1 MSEKSGET
9 MKRRLLV
16 LALLATASPAAAQ
29 TQAPAAPAATPAP
42 APDYNA
48 GGLPRTPAYGTVEG
62 QPVDSRPFEKK
73 ADTRQFPGQTRAPYH
88 HATDFKVEV
97 LTDKLSAAW
106 AVAPLPD
113 GKILITERLP
123 GQFRLLDKGNLSAPL
138 AGLDGLK
145 VGTPMVALLDVVTD
159 PDFASNRTIY
169 FTYTEYHDRTIGNT
183 SIARA
188 VLDVNANA
196 IRDVKVLLK
205 THPFLPNDQTLG
217 MGTKTG
223 GRLAI
228 GKDGFIY
235 ATIGDRD
242 NAGTRPWGVA
252 QVNDTHLGKIVRI
265 TKDGAPAP
273 GNPFIGVA
281 GALPEI
287 WASGFRSQEGLTF
300 DANGTLWETEHG
312 PRGGDELNIIE
323 KGKNYGWPIISHGID
338 YRGGDIGDG
347 EVARAGM
354 EQPAYYWSP
363 SVAVAG
369 LAFYQGKSRA
379 WKDSVFIG
387 LLNGRGVSRLKLVN
401 NKAVE
406 EEILLSDRKLRV
418 RDVRMGNDGSL
429 YVVTDSG
436 GTAMSVNPPATGQLL
451 KLTPNR

>member
-1 MSEKSGET
+1 MSC
-9 MKRRLLV
+9 RLFAI
-16 LALLATASPAAAQ
+16 ALLACALPAAAQ
-29 TQAPAAPAATPAP
+29 TPAPSAPAAKP
-42 APDYNA
+42 APDYTA
-48 GGLPRTPAYGTVEG
+48 GGLPRTPTYGTVEG
-62 QPVDSRPFEKK
+62 QPVDARPFEKK
-73 ADTRQFPGQTRAPYH
+73 KDTRQFQEQTRAPYH
-88 HATDFKVEV
+88 KSTDFKVEV

-106 AVAPLPD
+106 AVAHLPD
-113 GKILITERLP
+113 GKYLITERLP

-138 AGLDGLK
+138 SGLEGLNI
-145 VGTPMVALLDVVTD
+145 GTPMLALLDVVLD
-159 PDFASNRTIY
+159 PDFARNRTIF

-183 SIARA
+183 SVARA

-205 THPFLPNDQTLG
+205 TNPFLPNDQTLA

-223 GRLAI
+223 GRIAI
-228 GKDGFIY
+228 GKDGFLY
-235 ATIGDRD
+235 VSIGDRD

-265 TKDGAPAP
+265 TQDGTPAP
-273 GNPFIGVA
+273 GNPFIGVD

-287 WASGFRSQEGLTF
+287 WAIGFRSQEGLAF
-300 DANGTLWETEHG
+300 DPKGTLWQTEHG

-323 KGKNYGWPIISHGID
+323 RGKNYGWPVVSHGID

-347 EVARAGM
+347 EVAKAGT

-369 LAFYQGKSRA
+369 LAFYTGKSNA

-387 LLNGRGVSRLKLVN
+387 LLNGRGVSRLKIVN

-406 EEILLSDRKLRV
+406 EEVLLADRKARI
-418 RDVRMGNDGSL
+418 RDVRMGNDGSIL
-429 YVVTDSG
+429 VVTDSG
-436 GTAMSVNPPATGQLL
+436 GASMSVSPPATGQLL
-451 KLTPNR
+451 KLTPSR

>member
-1 MSEKSGET
+1 
-9 MKRRLLV
+9 MKRRLLAAV
-16 LALLATASPAAAQ
+16 LLSCAIPATAQTPAP
-29 TQAPAAPAATPAP
+29 TAPGAKPAP

-48 GGLPRTPAYGTVEG
+48 GGLPRTPTYGTVEG
-62 QPVDSRPFEKK
+62 QPVDARPFEKK
-73 ADTRQFPGQTRAPYH
+73 KDTRLFPEQTRAPYRKS
-88 HATDFKVEV
+88 TDFKVEV

-106 AVAPLPD
+106 AVAHLPD
-113 GKILITERLP
+113 GKYLITERLP

-138 AGLDGLK
+138 TGLDGLK
-145 VGTPMVALLDVVTD
+145 IGTPMMALLDVVLD
-159 PDFASNRTIY
+159 PDFAKNRTIF
-169 FTYTEYHDRTIGNT
+169 FTYTGYHDRTIGNT

-188 VLDVNANA
+188 VLDSSSNS
-196 IRDVKVLLK
+196 IRDVKGLLK
-205 THPFLPNDQTLG
+205 TKPFLPTDQSLA

-223 GRLAI
+223 GRIAI
-228 GKDGFIY
+228 GKDGFLY
-235 ATIGDRD
+235 VSIGDRD

-252 QVNDTHLGKIVRI
+252 QVNDTHLGKVVRI

-287 WASGFRSQEGLTF
+287 WAIGFRSQEGLAF
-300 DANGTLWETEHG
+300 DPKGTLWQTEHG

-323 KGKNYGWPIISHGID
+323 RGKNYGWPVVSHGID

-347 EVARAGM
+347 EVAKAGT

-369 LAFYQGKSRA
+369 LAFYTGKSSA

-387 LLNGRGVSRLKLVN
+387 LLNGRGVSRLKIVN

-406 EEILLSDRKLRV
+406 EEILLTDRKARI
-418 RDVRMGNDGSL
+418 RDVCMGNDGSIL
-429 YVVTDSG
+429 VVTDSG
-436 GTAMSVNPPATGQLL
+436 GTSMSVSPPATGQLI
-451 KLTPNR
+451 KLTPAH